1 MPSNRTPAAV
11 AHKRQPWP
19 SNPQF
24 IYIHH
29 VPPKRPLRK
38 VPVLPNYPDV
48 YQIKISYFSI
58 RVPHT
63 AHSTQSHS
71 TGVAVV
77 VHSALLRSSTKVLF
91 LLRIVMFYVVCSELY
106 SSSFGHRRR
115 LGISLVW
122 ILHKTKYL
130 NEVLDEVK
138 QCSVRGQVS
147 LFGATVPSQQRT
159 RPVTNLHAHFGSGN
173 HLPHT
178 SLNIHAPCDVLQT
191 RPESCNPFFLNFAGI
206 LTVLGEDLKTGFLG
220 AIHVF

>member
-1 MPSNRTPAAV
+1 VRGALSSAALLVATRPSKFVACDTAQIVRATPPVPPVAV

-138 QCSVRGQVS
+138 QCSVRGRVNLTWSHGSQP
-147 LFGATVPSQQRT
+147 ATDPTSHQFART
-159 RPVTNLHAHFGSGN
+159 LR
-173 HLPHT
+173 
-178 SLNIHAPCDVLQT
+178 
-191 RPESCNPFFLNFAGI
+191 
-206 LTVLGEDLKTGFLG
+206 LGEPPSTHPIEHPCTLRRTSDRSG
-220 AIHVF
+220 I